1 MTPDDQQ
8 HILMT
13 FQQHVIANRGN
24 TITDVVAHGLMAVL
38 SIVTTARLDTQETAK
53 ETAKE

>member
-38 SIVTTARLDTQETAK
+38 SIVTTARLDTQEKAK